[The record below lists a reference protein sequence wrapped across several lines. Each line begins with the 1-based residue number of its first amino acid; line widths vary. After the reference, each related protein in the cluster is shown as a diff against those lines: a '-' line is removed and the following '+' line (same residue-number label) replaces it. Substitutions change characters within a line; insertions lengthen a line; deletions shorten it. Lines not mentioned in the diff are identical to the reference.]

1 VSVPNS
7 DDDVTT
13 AVNERVTNRGFG
25 RILVALYAIMAI
37 GATTRSLFAIAT
49 KFNQAPLAYS
59 LSAFAALVYIIATVT
74 LARGDA
80 TSRRIAT
87 VSISI
92 ELIGVLVVGALSLI
106 DPGAFQKASVWSW
119 FGLEYLLLPLAL
131 PILGLWWL
139 RHTRPSEEAVEV

>member
-1 VSVPNS
+1 MPEI
-7 DDDVTT
+7 DDAED
-13 AVNERVTNRGFG
+13 AANERATNRGFG

-49 KFNQAPLAYS
+49 KFDQAPLAYS
-59 LSAFAALVYIIATVT
+59 LSAFAALVYIIATFT
-74 LARGDA
+74 LARGDTA
-80 TSRRIAT
+80 SRRIAT

-92 ELIGVLVVGALSLI
+92 ELIGVLVVGLLSLI
-106 DPGAFQKASVWSW
+106 DPAAFQKASVWSW

-139 RHTRPSEEAVEV
+139 RHTRPVEDSAAI

>member
-1 VSVPNS
+1 VSDIN
-7 DDDVTT
+7 DAT
-13 AVNERVTNRGFG
+13 AAKVTNRGFG

-37 GATTRSLFAIAT
+37 GATTRSLYAIVT
-49 KFNQAPLAYS
+49 KFDQAPLAYS
-59 LSAFAALVYIIATVT
+59 LSAFAAVVYIIATVT